1 MFSKSSITSIA
12 AITRGIVN
20 EDTSSTQ
27 SRSDPDSIQNSEI
40 EDSKD
45 SDRENRT
52 MPDETQSISNDT
64 TVPVVTVTA
73 SEVND
78 FVN

>member
-1 MFSKSSITSIA
+1 MFSKASITSIA

-20 EDTSSTQ
+20 EDTSSKE

-52 MPDETQSISNDT
+52 VPDETQSISNDT

>member
-52 MPDETQSISNDT
+52 VPDETQSISNDT